1 MNVEECILPTQL
13 LIQYSI
19 TDIHVI
25 IHVCIGITNN
35 KGIYY
40 KSCNYTIIHR
50 KDGISSECFY

>member
-1 MNVEECILPTQL
+1 MNVEECIPPTQL

-25 IHVCIGITNN
+25 IHIRIGITNI

-40 KSCNYTIIHR
+40 KSCNYTITVR